1 MTLEDQKIVSIK
13 LIKNRVAL
21 TYSCHM
27 FVLFVLESCK
37 ETILLQTQMGGK
49 GVCHDIKGTDGT
61 LFAPGLDT
69 DKSLWV
75 FVPELCRSIWLDYDT
90 DVTVM
95 DIPAKRLRY

>member
-1 MTLEDQKIVSIK
+1 MSSGGKMLPGSQARFVH
-13 LIKNRVAL
+13 
-21 TYSCHM
+21 YSHHM
-27 FVLFVLESCK
+27 FVMLLEACQ
-37 ETILLQTQMGGK
+37 ETLLLQTKMGGK

-95 DIPAKRLRY
+95 DIPAKRFRYWNRA

>member
-1 MTLEDQKIVSIK
+1 MARCCQEAKHGLYINSH
-13 LIKNRVAL
+13 
-21 TYSCHM
+21 HM
-27 FVLFVLESCK
+27 FVMLPEACK
-37 ETILLQTQMGGK
+37 ETLLLQTKMGGK

-95 DIPAKRLRY
+95 DIPAKRFRY